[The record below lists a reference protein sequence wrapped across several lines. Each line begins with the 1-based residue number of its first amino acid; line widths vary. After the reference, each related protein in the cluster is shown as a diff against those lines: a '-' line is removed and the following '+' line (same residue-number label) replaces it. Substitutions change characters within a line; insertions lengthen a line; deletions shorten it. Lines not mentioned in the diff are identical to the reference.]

1 MQILPLLIFAPVLLC
16 VAYFDLRYM
25 RIPNVLSLIGLA
37 IFAVFA
43 YWLGWPEAGWRIA
56 AAAVIFAI
64 GVGAFAMNWFGG
76 GDIKMLSVLML
87 FVPTGTWQLY
97 ALCFSVAM
105 ILGIMFI
112 LTLRAAPWLEGSSW
126 VTIQKKGTFPMGI
139 SIALSGLLLPFA
151 LNLLA

>member
-1 MQILPLLIFAPVLLC
+1 MQILPLMFFAPVLLA

-25 RIPNVLSLIGLA
+25 RIPNVLSLIGLG

-43 YWLGWPEAGWRIA
+43 YWLGWPEAGLRVA
-56 AAAVIFAI
+56 AAAIIFGI
-64 GVGAFAMNWFGG
+64 GVGAFVMNWFGG

-87 FVPTGTWQLY
+87 FVPSGTWQLY

-105 ILGIMFI
+105 IFGIMFV

-126 VTIQKKGTFPMGI
+126 VTIEKKGTFPMGI